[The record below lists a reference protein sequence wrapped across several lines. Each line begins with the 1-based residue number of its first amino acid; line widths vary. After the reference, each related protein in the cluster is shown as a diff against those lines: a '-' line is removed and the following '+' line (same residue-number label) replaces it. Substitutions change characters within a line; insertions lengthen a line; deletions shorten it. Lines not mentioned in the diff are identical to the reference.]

1 MAWNEKLYFRNERDF
16 LSFYKTLSE
25 EIKDKTT
32 IYFRFSTTFIEW
44 EHYQGQYFLA
54 FNYGTCEK
62 QYETFKRGVL
72 SFGNIRLVTHQ
83 FPKLFFRL
91 PYHFIITKAIQF
103 RIVDQERWPVI
114 YQNTEKILSWV
125 EKNFFEQL
133 SSSFRGEFEM
143 SRFKSETDPTP
154 SELKLMRKTTLFIIK
169 VLFFRLICSGLC
181 GQKSEWTSF
190 LCENIYDPR
199 LLILIFNFSVSE
211 EKERF

>member
-133 SSSFRGEFEM
+133 SSSFRGDFEM
-143 SRFKSETDPTP
+143 SRIDPETTFTP
-154 SELKLMRKTTLFIIK
+154 SELTLMNKVNQFIIK
-169 VLFFRLICSGLC
+169 VCFFRLICLGLFNQRD
-181 GQKSEWTSF
+181 GWYSF

-199 LLILIFNFSVSE
+199 LLILIFDFSFSS
-211 EKERF
+211 EKEKF